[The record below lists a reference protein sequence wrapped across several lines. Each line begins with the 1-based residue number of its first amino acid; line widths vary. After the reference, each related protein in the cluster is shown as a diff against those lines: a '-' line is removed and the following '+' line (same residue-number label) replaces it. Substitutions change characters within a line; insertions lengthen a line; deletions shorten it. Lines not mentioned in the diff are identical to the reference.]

1 MSSQSVSDLINKY
14 EACMSSLSEYLK
26 SNPVKPHSKQPKVSV
41 AVKNH
46 ENVRKSRRL
55 EEKAKRN
62 PP

>member
-1 MSSQSVSDLINKY
+1 MSSQSVSDWINKY

-26 SNPVKPHSKQPKVSV
+26 SNPVKPHCQQPKVSV